1 MTDTVIQVGGAAD
14 IVHISNGDTLV
25 RIPVKL
31 RRRSGKRRL
40 RQAKVQGAELSTDLT
55 ALQAALARGYRWRDM
70 LDAGDVASMKDI
82 ADAENID
89 RSYVARMI
97 NMTLLAPELIE
108 AILDDTVPDWTL
120 DDVAIAPPD
129 RWDEQL
135 AKFAALKP
143 GFSPPQLV
151 V

>member
-1 MTDTVIQVGGAAD
+1 MTDPVIQVGGAAD

-40 RQAKVQGAELSTDLT
+40 RQAKVQCAEPSPDLT
-55 ALQAALARGYRWRDM
+55 ALQAALARGFRWRDL
-70 LDAGDVASMKDI
+70 LDAGEVASMKDI
-82 ADAENID
+82 AESESVD

-135 AKFAALKP
+135 AKFSALKT
-143 GFSPPQLV
+143 SLSHYN
-151 V
+151 

>member
-1 MTDTVIQVGGAAD
+1 MNELVIQVGGDAD
-14 IVHISNGDTLV
+14 IVQISNGDTLIRV
-25 RIPVKL
+25 PVKL

-40 RQAKVQGAELSTDLT
+40 RQTKVQFAELSAELT
-55 ALQAALARGYRWRDM
+55 ALQSALVRGYRWRAM
-70 LDAGDVASMKDI
+70 LDTGEVASMKDI
-82 ADAENID
+82 ADSENVD

-135 AKFAALKP
+135 AKFTALKP
-143 GFSPPQLV
+143 HLSGYN
-151 V
+151 

>member
-1 MTDTVIQVGGAAD
+1 MSEPVIQVGGAAD
-14 IVHISNGDTLV
+14 IVHISNGDTVV
-25 RIPVKL
+25 RIPVRL

-40 RQAKVQGAELSTDLT
+40 RQTKVHCAELAPDLT

-70 LDAGDVASMKDI
+70 MDAGEVASMKDI
-82 ADAENID
+82 AEAENID

-135 AKFAALKP
+135 AKFAKLKP
-143 GFSPPQLV
+143 ALSRPN
-151 V
+151 

>member
-1 MTDTVIQVGGAAD
+1 MTDPVIQIGGAAD

-40 RQAKVQGAELSTDLT
+40 RQAKVQCAEPSPDLT
-55 ALQAALARGYRWRDM
+55 ALQAALARGFRWRDL
-70 LDAGDVASMKDI
+70 LDAGEVASMKDI
-82 ADAENID
+82 AESESVD

-135 AKFAALKP
+135 AKFSAIKP
-143 GFSPPQLV
+143 NLSHYD
-151 V
+151 

>member
-1 MTDTVIQVGGAAD
+1 MTDPVIQIGGAAD

-40 RQAKVQGAELSTDLT
+40 RQAKVQCAEPSPDLT
-55 ALQAALARGYRWRDM
+55 ALQAALARGFRWRDL
-70 LDAGDVASMKDI
+70 LDAGEVASMKDI
-82 ADAENID
+82 AESESVD

-135 AKFAALKP
+135 AKFSALKT
-143 GFSPPQLV
+143 SLSHYN
-151 V
+151 

>member
-1 MTDTVIQVGGAAD
+1 MNEPVIQVGGDAD
-14 IVHISNGDTLV
+14 IVQISNGDTLIRV
-25 RIPVKL
+25 PVKL

-40 RQAKVQGAELSTDLT
+40 RQTKVQFAELSGELT
-55 ALQAALARGYRWRDM
+55 ALQSALARGYRWRAM
-70 LDAGDVASMKDI
+70 LDTGEVASMKDI
-82 ADAENID
+82 ADSENID

-135 AKFAALKP
+135 AKFTALKP
-143 GFSPPQLV
+143 SLSRYN
-151 V
+151 

>member
-1 MTDTVIQVGGAAD
+1 MTEPIIQVSGAAD
-14 IVHISNGDTLV
+14 IVQISNGDAVV

-40 RQAKVQGAELSTDLT
+40 REAKVHCAEPSPDLT
-55 ALQAALARGYRWRDM
+55 ALQAALARGFRWRAM
-70 LDAGDVASMKDI
+70 LDAGKVASMKDI
-82 ADAENID
+82 ADSENVD

-135 AKFAALKP
+135 AKFSALKP
-143 GFSPPQLV
+143 SLSHYS
-151 V
+151 

>member
-1 MTDTVIQVGGAAD
+1 MNELVIQVGGDAD
-14 IVHISNGDTLV
+14 IVQISNGDTLIRV
-25 RIPVKL
+25 PVKL

-40 RQAKVQGAELSTDLT
+40 RQTKVQFAELSAELT
-55 ALQAALARGYRWRDM
+55 ALQSALARGYRWRAM
-70 LDAGDVASMKDI
+70 LDTGEVASMKDI
-82 ADAENID
+82 ADSENID

-135 AKFAALKP
+135 AKFTALKP
-143 GFSPPQLV
+143 HLSGYN
-151 V
+151 